1 MKDSISKSYHKILM
15 ITWLEKGSAAHKSI
29 LLWISVPAT
38 AVMIIVMVVMF
49 QISEDTDSGIA
60 EVATHDPS
68 CDIQERSCEGLFADG
83 SRVVLTIQ
91 PRPIEGLKPLQLE
104 VELEG
109 LNAISVE
116 VDFRGLGMY
125 MGYNRALLQQ
135 VSQDLYSGQGML
147 SVCTLKR
154 MLWEAT
160 VLVSTDDGI
169 MAAPFQFAT
178 VRR

>member
-1 MKDSISKSYHKILM
+1 M
-15 ITWLEKGSAAHKSI
+15 ITWPERGSAARKSP
-29 LLWISVPAT
+29 LLWISILA
-38 AVMIIVMVVMF
+38 AVVVITGMVAIF
-49 QISEDTDSGIA
+49 RFFENTESGIA

-68 CDIQERSCEGLFADG
+68 CDIQEGSCEGLFADG

-104 VELEG
+104 VKVEG
-109 LNAISVE
+109 LNANSVE

-125 MGYNRALLQQ
+125 MGYNRAGLQQ
-135 VSQDLYSGQGML
+135 ISKDHYSGQGML

-160 VLVSTDDGI
+160 VLVNTDDGI

>member
-1 MKDSISKSYHKILM
+1 MYKNHM
-15 ITWLEKGSAAHKSI
+15 
-29 LLWISVPAT
+29 LWI
-38 AVMIIVMVVMF
+38 IVLTTLVVLIVAAYAF
-49 QISEDTDSGIA
+49 QIWRKPDSGIA
-60 EVATHDPS
+60 VVASHDPS
-68 CDIQERSCEGLFADG
+68 CDIQDGACEGQFPDG
-83 SRVVLTIQ
+83 SRIVLSIQ

-109 LNAISVE
+109 LEANSVE

-125 MGYNRALLQQ
+125 MGYNRARLQQ
-135 VSQDLYSGQGML
+135 VTTGHYSGEGTL

-160 VLVSTDDGI
+160 VLVNTDEGI